1 MMSFLIY
8 YTSIFMW
15 NLSNLLNVYIL
26 VFKIVFLED
35 YTNQQYCDEHEN
47 YQYENTI
54 IFDGIYVM
62 VPIFISVDGK
72 SV

>member
-26 VFKIVFLED
+26 VFKFVFLED
-35 YTNQQYCDEHEN
+35 YTNQQYSDEHEN

>member
-26 VFKIVFLED
+26 VFKFVFLED
-35 YTNQQYCDEHEN
+35 YTNQQYSDEHEN

-54 IFDGIYVM
+54 IFYGIYVM

-72 SV
+72 SG